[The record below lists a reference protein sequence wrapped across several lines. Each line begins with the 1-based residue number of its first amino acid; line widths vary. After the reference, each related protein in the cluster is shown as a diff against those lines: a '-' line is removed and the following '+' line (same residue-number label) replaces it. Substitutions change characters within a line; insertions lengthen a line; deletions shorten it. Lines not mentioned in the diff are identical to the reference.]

1 MSIATSCPELFTN
14 LIGTFITE
22 SDIGIGTIVGSSLFN
37 ALGVAS
43 IGGLAAVRVSLLIL
57 GPVEDLL
64 CNRMIS
70 GHSTGLVAG
79 YARCFDLHR
88 SC

>member
-1 MSIATSCPELFTN
+1 MAAATFMSIATSCPELFTN

-43 IGGLAAVRVSLLIL
+43 IGGLAAVRVSAYNYIKYLIIL
-57 GPVEDLL
+57 DV
-64 CNRMIS
+64 
-70 GHSTGLVAG
+70 
-79 YARCFDLHR
+79 F
-88 SC
+88 